1 MERLVLPTLY
11 YPFPPALNPQVD
23 MAQAQTQAWAL
34 RFRLVQ
40 QEAAYRRFCASKF
53 GWLAARAYPL
63 AGREALQ
70 IVSDWNAW
78 LFLLDDQC
86 DEGGIGTQPDRLRVL
101 FAGLLAVLQE
111 QPRAAQDGPLASSLR
126 DLWQRMSAR
135 GTLAWKARFL
145 RDAQDYFDA
154 CLWEAA
160 NRASGVTP
168 TVQDYIAMRPL
179 TGGLITDVDLI
190 DLTEHID
197 LPAEVRASALVQR
210 LTQMANN
217 VVCWSN
223 DLISLAKEMR
233 RRDVHNLVLAIRQER
248 GCSLQE
254 AVDWAARL
262 HDDEVRGFLELERH
276 LPAYGAPIDQEL
288 QRYLAVLRAWM
299 RGNLDWAADSGRY
312 QPRDASSPP
321 AAYLE
326 PILGTAGL

>member
-11 YPFPPALNPQVD
+11 YPFPPALNPQVEVV
-23 MAQAQTQAWAL
+23 QAQTLAWVL

-40 QEAAYRRFCASKF
+40 RAAAYRRFCASRY

-63 AGREALQ
+63 AGLEELQ
-70 IVSDWNAW
+70 IVSDWNTW

-86 DEGGIGTQPDRLRVL
+86 DEGGIGKQPARLRAL

-111 QPRAAQDGPLASSLR
+111 APYPAQDGPLASSLS

-135 GTLAWKARFL
+135 ATLAWKARFR
-145 RDAQDYFDA
+145 RDAQEYFDA
-154 CLWEAA
+154 CLWEAT
-160 NRASGVTP
+160 NRARRVTP
-168 TVQDYIAMRPL
+168 TVKDYIAMRPL

-197 LPAEVRASALVQR
+197 LPAAVRESALVQR

-223 DLISLAKEMR
+223 DLISLSKEMR
-233 RRDVHNLVLAIRQER
+233 RSDVHNLVLAIQQER
-248 GCSLQE
+248 GCALQA
-254 AVDWAARL
+254 AVDAAARL

-276 LPAYGAPIDQEL
+276 LPCYGAPIDQEL
-288 QRYLAVLRAWM
+288 GRYIAVLRAWM

-312 QPRDASSPP
+312 QPREASSAP

-326 PILGTAGL
+326 PILGAQTL